1 MMSESIALE
10 QFVRLVLTAHVAT
23 TWAMVGVILMVQ
35 VVHYPLFSSVGAS
48 SFTAYEVLHTQRITW
63 IVAPLMVT
71 ELLTAIVLV
80 YVSPASVSTSLL
92 WIGLILLAVIWI
104 STAFVQVPL
113 HRELASGFDSLV
125 HRKLLTTNWVR
136 TIAWVTRG
144 LVVAVVVYQYLNPS
158 ERTL

>member
-1 MMSESIALE
+1 MMSESVTLE
-10 QFVRLVLTAHVAT
+10 QLVRLVLTAHVAT

-48 SFTAYEVLHTQRITW
+48 SFAAYEALHTQRITW

-71 ELLTAIVLV
+71 ELLTAIALI
-80 YVSPASVSTSLL
+80 YLSPASVSPSLL
-92 WIGLILLAVIWI
+92 WLGLILLAVIWI
-104 STAFVQVPL
+104 STALVQVPL
-113 HRELASGFDSLV
+113 HRDLVSGFDSLV

-136 TIAWVTRG
+136 TIAWVARG
-144 LVVAVVVYQYLNPS
+144 LVVALVAYQYLNPS